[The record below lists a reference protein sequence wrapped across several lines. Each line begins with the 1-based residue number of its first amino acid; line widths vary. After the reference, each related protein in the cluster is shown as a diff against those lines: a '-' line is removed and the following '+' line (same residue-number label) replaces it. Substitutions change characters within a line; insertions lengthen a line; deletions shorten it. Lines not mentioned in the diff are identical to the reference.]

1 VRNDL
6 IGWRGTP
13 LRVILRRVGVAD
25 ERGVVPPDERTVERR
40 ANAGIGL
47 RTGDDESS
55 HPQARQHGLE
65 VGVLEGVAEILF
77 DQRLSVSRRQLGD
90 DSPFVAS
97 PGQILVKMLHPDNGD
112 TFLPCP
118 LHEAADVRHDG
129 VASMGALDDA
139 GLHVD
144 DQQCGVRSVLEC
156 GHCTT
161 VARVPRSPEPA
172 RREILDAALRIF
184 ATNRIS
190 AVSMREIRL
199 AAKQRNGGALQYHFG
214 DMDGLLRAL
223 IERELP
229 LLTDRRKTL
238 LAVAD
243 LAGPDDLWS
252 VAAVWALP
260 YAQLATG
267 SERERYVVRFL
278 SQLHD
283 DTTLPLE
290 KIAGLLADP
299 TTDEAFRLLRE
310 RVPDELSDEILSERV
325 QIATNSFVHA
335 ASIRASGRAS
345 NVSDEEF
352 RTVLVDMFLGAL
364 TVVTTKRVE
373 T

>member
-1 VRNDL
+1 
-6 IGWRGTP
+6 
-13 LRVILRRVGVAD
+13 
-25 ERGVVPPDERTVERR
+25 VPPPTD
-40 ANAGIGL
+40 IGL
-47 RTGDDESS
+47 GPR
-55 HPQARQHGLE
+55 
-65 VGVLEGVAEILF
+65 
-77 DQRLSVSRRQLGD
+77 
-90 DSPFVAS
+90 
-97 PGQILVKMLHPDNGD
+97 
-112 TFLPCP
+112 
-118 LHEAADVRHDG
+118 
-129 VASMGALDDA
+129 DA
-139 GLHVD
+139 
-144 DQQCGVRSVLEC
+144 
-156 GHCTT
+156 TT

-229 LLTDRRKTL
+229 LLTDRRKAL

-243 LAGPDDLWS
+243 LAGPEDLWS

-283 DTTLPLE
+283 DTSLPLE
-290 KIAGLLADP
+290 KIAGLVADP

-310 RVPDELSDEILSERV
+310 RVPEELSDEILSERV